1 MLLNV
6 VVLQV
11 LRWWAHSVEVECLWN
26 QWAHS
31 VDVECL
37 RNQWAHHDEP
47 MY

>member
-26 QWAHS
+26 QGVARK
-31 VDVECL
+31 EKN
-37 RNQWAHHDEP
+37 RKRKTTQG
-47 MY
+47 